1 MRYVT
6 IIYTRYSGSGQP
18 EYVITPDELR
28 TIRQKKLY
36 PFFDK
41 GGGGDN
47 VGDYQKV
54 GKTKLCLDVTSTF
67 IPFGEILETLG

>member
-1 MRYVT
+1 MVLSHMY
-6 IIYTRYSGSGQP
+6 IEKCDICRYSGSGQP

-54 GKTKLCLDVTSTF
+54 GAAKLCLDVTRS
-67 IPFGEILETLG
+67 

>member
-1 MRYVT
+1 MQHYVT

-54 GKTKLCLDVTSTF
+54 G
-67 IPFGEILETLG
+67 